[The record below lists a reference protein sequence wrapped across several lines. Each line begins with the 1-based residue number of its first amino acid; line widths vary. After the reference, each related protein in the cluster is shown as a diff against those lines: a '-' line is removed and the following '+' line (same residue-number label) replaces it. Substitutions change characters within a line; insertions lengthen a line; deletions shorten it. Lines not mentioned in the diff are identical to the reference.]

1 MSTWTSYAY
10 TAVSYWGSNEPR
22 DDFTHSAGGGL
33 VTPQEIAPRFRV
45 QEAGEGVY
53 DPQEMLNQGL
63 LIREDHI

>member
-1 MSTWTSYAY
+1 MEVVRVYGGIPLGRDLMSR
-10 TAVSYWGSNEPR
+10 GMILHIPQ
-22 DDFTHSAGGGL
+22 GGGL